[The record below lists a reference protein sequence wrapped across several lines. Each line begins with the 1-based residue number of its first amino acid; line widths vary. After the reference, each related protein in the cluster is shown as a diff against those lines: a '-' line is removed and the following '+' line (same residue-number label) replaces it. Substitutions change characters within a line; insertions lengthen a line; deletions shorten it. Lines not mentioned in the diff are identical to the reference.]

1 MAEDNLAQR
10 MAQFSAVK
18 LAMLAEQLG
27 QQREIIQSEPIAVVG
42 LGCRFPGGIDTPE
55 RYWQALTEGL
65 DAMEEV
71 PADHWSQ
78 QDYFSAESN
87 QAGKISSP
95 LGGYLKNVYD
105 FDPQFFGISPR
116 EALSLDPQ
124 QRLLLEVA
132 WEALENAGQSA
143 EQLFGNPAGVFVGIG
158 AYDHG
163 LRLLGGNDEAAI
175 DAYYGTGNA
184 FSAAAGR
191 LSYTLGF
198 TGPSLAVDTA
208 CSSSLTA
215 VHLACQS
222 LKQRECRLALAG
234 GVNLM
239 LAPALSINFSQ
250 ASMLS
255 PDGRCK
261 TFDASA
267 NGYVRG
273 EGCGLVV
280 LKRLSD
286 AVADRDTILA
296 VIRGSAVNQ
305 DGASGGLTVPNGLA
319 QQAVIE
325 QALSHAK
332 VSPDLID
339 YIEAHGTGTPLGDP
353 IEVNALAAVFGASH
367 SAEHPLL
374 IGSVKTNIGHLES
387 AAGIAGLIKLVLS
400 LQHQQ
405 LPQQL
410 HYHTPNPHIDWAGLP
425 VRVVS
430 EPVAW
435 PRGGKRRL
443 AGVSAFGFS
452 GSNAHV
458 IVEEA
463 PLPAVEAS
471 VLPEAYYLLPL
482 SAKTEAALQALQQR
496 YLDYFTA
503 HPELD
508 YAAVCYTA
516 AVGRQ
521 HFAYRSAILAANLE
535 Q

>member
-18 LAMLAEQLG
+18 LALLAEQLG

-55 RYWQALTEGL
+55 SYWQALNEGL

-78 QDYFSAESN
+78 QDYFSAEPN
-87 QAGKISSP
+87 QSGKISSP
-95 LGGYLKNVYD
+95 LGGYLKDVYD

-143 EQLFGNPAGVFVGIG
+143 EQLFDSAAGVFVGIG
-158 AYDHG
+158 TYDHG
-163 LRLLGGNDEAAI
+163 LRLLGGSDDQSI

-222 LKQRECRLALAG
+222 LRQRECRLALAG

-255 PDGRCK
+255 PDGHCK

-273 EGCGLVV
+273 EGCGIVV

-286 AVADRDTILA
+286 ALADRDTILA

-325 QALSHAK
+325 QALHNAHI
-332 VSPDLID
+332 SPDQID

-367 SAEHPLL
+367 SAEQPLR

-405 LPQQL
+405 LPKQL
-410 HYHTPNPHIDWAGLP
+410 HYQSPNPHIDWNNLP
-425 VRVVS
+425 VSVVS
-430 EPVAW
+430 EPLAW

-452 GSNAHV
+452 GTNAHV

-463 PLPAVEAS
+463 PLPAATEAS
-471 VLPEAYYLLPL
+471 VLSGEAEP
-482 SAKTEAALQALQQR
+482 
-496 YLDYFTA
+496 
-503 HPELD
+503 
-508 YAAVCYTA
+508 
-516 AVGRQ
+516 
-521 HFAYRSAILAANLE
+521 
-535 Q
+535 